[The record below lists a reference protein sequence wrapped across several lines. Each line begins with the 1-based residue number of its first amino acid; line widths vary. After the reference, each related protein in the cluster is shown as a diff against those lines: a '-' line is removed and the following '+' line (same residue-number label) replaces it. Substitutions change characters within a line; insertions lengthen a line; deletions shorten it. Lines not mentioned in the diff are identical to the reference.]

1 MFYSGI
7 DQHKRDSFITTYDD
21 GGAIV
26 NQERVPNTP
35 LRIQRYFA
43 QFPGPH
49 KAVVE
54 STGSWY
60 WLADHL
66 RGLNV
71 ELSLAHAPA
80 SKPSPPPKSKPTRSI
95 STSWRCSCVP
105 TSSPKCT

>member
-60 WLADHL
+60 WLADLLQH
-66 RGLNV
+66 LNV
-71 ELSLAHAPA
+71 DSPSRTPLD
-80 SKPSPPPKSKPTRSI
+80 SKSSRPPKAKNRSHRL
-95 STSWRCSCVP
+95 SDSQNWQQLQRTYR
-105 TSSPKCT
+105 